1 MKHQETYMDIN
12 LGLSYIGVFVGAGLC
27 LIGGAYSISKL
38 AGAALEG
45 AARQPESAGALQT
58 MMIIPAAMI
67 EGLGLLALV
76 SVLLAALA
84 LNAGVP
90 VAGKATPVA
99 PAAAAH

>member
-1 MKHQETYMDIN
+1 MTY
-12 LGLSYIGVFVGAGLC
+12 LGLSYIGVFIGAGLC
-27 LIGGAYSISKL
+27 LIGGAYGISKL

-84 LNAGVP
+84 LNKGIP
-90 VAGKATPVA
+90 VAAGSAA
-99 PAAAAH
+99 PAAAAAAAH